1 MRPLRALFSSPAAEK
16 ILHERAAFLF
26 QHALSHFDAMIQ
38 KICVADPE
46 ATVDCSGAFVC
57 GAVNQTPDA
66 RLDQSARAHRA
77 RLDRRVNGNARQPVI
92 PELTGGFA
100 QRDDFSVSSWIAVSA
115 GTISGYSDEL
125 IVVDNTNADRHL
137 TAIFCLTG
145 RGQRL
150 PHPAFINL
158 GFRGSF
164 H

>member
-26 QHALSHFDAMIQ
+26 QHALSHFDAMVQ
-38 KICVADPE
+38 KIRVADPE
-46 ATVDCSGAFVC
+46 ATVNGAGAFVC
-57 GAVNQTPDA
+57 RAVNQTADA

-77 RLDRRVNGNARQPVI
+77 RLDRRINRYARQPVVA
-92 PELTGGFA
+92 ELTGSFT
-100 QRDDFSVSSWIAVSA
+100 QRNDFSVSSWIAVSSSA
-115 GTISGYSDEL
+115 VSRNGDEL
-125 IVVDNTNADRHL
+125 IVVDNTGTDRHL
-137 TAIFCLTG
+137 TAIFRLTG

-158 GFRGSF
+158 GFRGTF

>member
-1 MRPLRALFSSPAAEK
+1 MRPLRALFSSPAAKK

-46 ATVDCSGAFVC
+46 ASVDRAGAFVC
-57 GAVNQTPDA
+57 RPVNQTPDA
-66 RLDQSARAHRA
+66 RLDQSARAHGA
-77 RLDRRVNGNARQPVI
+77 RLNRRVNINARQPVVA
-92 PELTGGFA
+92 ELTGGFA
-100 QRDDFSVSSWIAVSA
+100 KRDDFSVSSWVAVGSGA
-115 GTISGYSDEL
+115 ISRYGDEL
-125 IVVDNTNADRHL
+125 VLTDNTSADRHL

>member
-16 ILHERAAFLF
+16 ILHQRAAFVF

-38 KICVADPE
+38 KIRVADLE
-46 ATVDCSGAFVC
+46 ATVNCPGAFVSRAINEC
-57 GAVNQTPDA
+57 FDA

-77 RLDRRVNGNARQPVI
+77 RFNRRINSDARQAIVA
-92 PELTGGFA
+92 EFTGGFA
-100 QRDDFSVSSWIAVSA
+100 QRDDFSVGSGIAVGASTVT
-115 GTISGYSDEL
+115 GDGDEL
-125 IVVDNTNADRHL
+125 VVVDNTSADRHF
-137 TAIFCLTG
+137 TAISSLTG

-150 PHPAFINL
+150 PHPVFIG